1 MFSIIKFYRKEVV
14 KIKTINEAMM
24 NLRENEINDKN
35 ILNTLKKIKE
45 EIYNYDLSDNINREL
60 LPKLGILKDAIDDIV
75 LEYSNLI
82 EIPNYK
88 VK

>member
-1 MFSIIKFYRKEVV
+1 MFSIIKFYRKEAI
-14 KIKTINEAMM
+14 KMKTINEAMM
-24 NLRENEINDKN
+24 NLRENEINDKD

-45 EIYNYDLSDNINREL
+45 EIYNHDLSNNINREL

-75 LEYSNLI
+75 LGYSNLI

>member
-1 MFSIIKFYRKEVV
+1 M
-14 KIKTINEAMM
+14 KTINEAMM
-24 NLRENEINDKN
+24 NLRENEINDKDV
-35 ILNTLKKIKE
+35 LNTLKKIKE
-45 EIYNYDLSDNINREL
+45 EIYNHDLSDNINREL
-60 LPKLGILKDAIDDIV
+60 LQKLGILKDAIDDIV

>member
-1 MFSIIKFYRKEVV
+1 MFSIIKFYRKEVI
-14 KIKTINEAMM
+14 KIKTINEAMI

>member
-1 MFSIIKFYRKEVV
+1 MFSIIKFYRKEVI

>member
-1 MFSIIKFYRKEVV
+1 M
-14 KIKTINEAMM
+14 KTINEAMM
-24 NLRENEINDKN
+24 NLQENEINDQDV
-35 ILNTLKKIKE
+35 LDMLKKIKE
-45 EIYNYDLSDNINREL
+45 EIYNHDLSDSINREL
-60 LPKLGILKDAIDDIV
+60 LPKLGILKGAIDDIV

>member
-1 MFSIIKFYRKEVV
+1 M
-14 KIKTINEAMM
+14 KTINEAMM
-24 NLRENEINDKN
+24 NLQENEINDKDV
-35 ILNTLKKIKE
+35 LNTLKKIKE
-45 EIYNYDLSDNINREL
+45 EIYNHDLSDNINHEL

>member
-1 MFSIIKFYRKEVV
+1 MFSIIKFYRKEVI

-82 EIPNYK
+82 EISNYK

>member
-14 KIKTINEAMM
+14 KIKTINEAMI

>member
-1 MFSIIKFYRKEVV
+1 MFSIIKFYRKEVI

-82 EIPNYK
+82 RNF
-88 VK
+88 